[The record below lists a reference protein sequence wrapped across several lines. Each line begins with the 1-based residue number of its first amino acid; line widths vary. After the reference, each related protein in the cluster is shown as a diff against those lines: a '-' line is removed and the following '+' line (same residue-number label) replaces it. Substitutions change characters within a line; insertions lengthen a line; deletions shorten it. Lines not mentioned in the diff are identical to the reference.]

1 VETETI
7 APTLTQ
13 PVADDVL
20 PAVLDVIRDRGLKVG
35 DQLPSIRELAELL
48 EVKPTAVRDAL
59 LRAQA
64 LGLVRVLPRAGAFL
78 RSSLHGPG
86 KRVPTA
92 PEALA
97 GALLPGSPQ
106 ETPNLFHLL
115 DARRLVEVELA
126 GRAAERRRLEDL
138 LPVRN
143 ALEAMAAIP
152 VSKRHHGDYADHDI
166 RFHVEISR
174 LAGNLVLANFQQ
186 ALLEMLRPHL
196 VALPWDAARQ
206 NRTDLSHAAIY
217 AALVAGDSARARAE
231 MLEHL
236 SMAYNSLLQDIQ
248 TPPAAGRASA
258 R

>member
-1 VETETI
+1 METETST
-7 APTLTQ
+7 ATLNRPAT
-13 PVADDVL
+13 DDLL
-20 PAVLDVIRDRGLKVG
+20 PAVLELIRERGLKVG
-35 DQLPSIRELAELL
+35 DQLPSIRELADLL
-48 EVKPTAVRDAL
+48 AVKPTAVRDAL

-78 RSSLHGPG
+78 RSSLLGPA

-138 LPVRN
+138 LPVRH
-143 ALEAMAAIP
+143 ALDAMANIP
-152 VSKRHHGDYADHDI
+152 VDERHRGDYVGHDI

-174 LAGNLVLANFQQ
+174 LAGNAVLANFQQ

-196 VALPWDAARQ
+196 VALPWDAERQ
-206 NRTDLSHAAIY
+206 QRTDRSHAAIY
-217 AALVAGDSARARAE
+217 AALVAGDPAAARAE
-231 MLEHL
+231 MLDHL

-248 TPPAAGRASA
+248 TPPAAGPTTA